1 MSALS
6 AIARGRASV
15 EAQMTDTC
23 QIGTETKG
31 AVLDETTDEYQTV
44 FTVLYD
50 GPCLFRAG
58 VRLGNEVDAA
68 GQPLFVQNA
77 VVKVPIEGTETLGK
91 KGNIVVV
98 TGSQTDPGLVGTRA
112 RVTGPF
118 AQTYA
123 TSRRLPVVV
132 VT

>member
-6 AIARGRASV
+6 AIARGRAYV

-23 QIGTETKG
+23 QIGVESDG
-31 AVLDETTDEYQTV
+31 VLDETTDEYGV
-44 FTVLYD
+44 IFTVLYE

-68 GQPLFVQNA
+68 GQGLFLQNA
-77 VVKVPIEGTETLGK
+77 VVKVPIEGTEMLGK
-91 KGNIVVV
+91 GNVVIL
-98 TGSQTDPGLVGTRA
+98 TGSATDPGIVGVRA

-132 VT
+132 AT

>member
-1 MSALS
+1 MSAQT
-6 AIARGRASV
+6 AIARGRAYV
-15 EAQMTDTC
+15 ESQMTDTC
-23 QIGTETKG
+23 QIGVESEST
-31 AVLDETTDEYQTV
+31 LDETTDEYTST

-58 VRLGNEVDAA
+58 VRLGNEVDVV
-68 GQPLFVQNA
+68 GQDLFLQNA

-91 KGNIVVV
+91 DNIVII
-98 TGSQTDPGLVGTRA
+98 TGSLTDPGIVGTRA

-132 VT
+132 TT

>member
-6 AIARGRASV
+6 AIARGRAYV

-23 QIGTETKG
+23 QIGTEAKG
-31 AVLDETTDEYQTV
+31 TVLNEQTDEYDTV

-58 VRLGNEVDAA
+58 VRLGAEMESAE
-68 GQPLFVQNA
+68 QLLFVQNA
-77 VVKVPIEGTETLGK
+77 VVKVPIEGTEMLGK
-91 KGNIVVV
+91 DNTVVI